1 VKGVVIDERDLVASI
16 EEFNYY
22 RTAWKTR
29 KDKCLG
35 ALDMIADGMEK
46 SRSAVVV
53 SAD

>member
-1 VKGVVIDERDLVASI
+1 MIDERDRVASV

-22 RTAWKTR
+22 RNAWKTR

-46 SRSAVVV
+46 PRAAVVV
-53 SAD
+53 SACLI